1 MIKQYRDIKI
11 IFAKQNKIFDGR
23 GNAYDKMLSKK
34 KKVSKQTAVLG
45 MHYDIKSVKKKS
57 QRKK

>member
-11 IFAKQNKIFDGR
+11 IFAKQNEIFDGR

-34 KKVSKQTAVLG
+34 KRFQSRLLF
-45 MHYDIKSVKKKS
+45 SVCIMIS
-57 QRKK
+57 SM